1 MKESTDEK
9 MKQKATIIQHNI
21 ERDEFKIG
29 GEGFELSEE
38 YLQLTKEI
46 IREAHGKYPFDPDDA
61 IKNPENW
68 NPVDQADYFVEIHGR
83 GDDMRVV
90 SNSGSSAFDA
100 WMIACAAELVDVEPD
115 GMEINGVRVA
125 DA

>member
-1 MKESTDEK
+1 MDEK
-9 MKQKATIIQHNI
+9 MKHNVIVIQHNI

-29 GEGFELSEE
+29 GNGFEIDHEEVEE
-38 YLQLTKEI
+38 YLQLTKDV
-46 IREAHGKYPFDPDDA
+46 IREANEKYLFDPDDA
-61 IKNPENW
+61 IKNPDNW
-68 NPVDQADYFVEIHGR
+68 EPVDQADYFVEIHGR
-83 GDDMRVV
+83 GDNMRVV

-100 WMIACAAELVDVEPD
+100 LMIAFAAELVDVKPD